1 MSYNSKYTGQQ
12 VEALLDMVSQGGG
25 TGGEGGSSGSG
36 GGDTAKEVVYVF
48 DGVIEELE
56 PNKVYIYESS
66 NLEFE
71 IQSIQEP
78 YEDYAE
84 YHVIFEAQ
92 HYVGSVTYTPTIT
105 LPDNINWANG
115 NIPDL
120 TEQGIY
126 ELSIVYWFGV
136 NDSGYNAVITKF
148 KTIW

>member
-92 HYVGSVTYTPTIT
+92 PYVGSVTYTPTIT